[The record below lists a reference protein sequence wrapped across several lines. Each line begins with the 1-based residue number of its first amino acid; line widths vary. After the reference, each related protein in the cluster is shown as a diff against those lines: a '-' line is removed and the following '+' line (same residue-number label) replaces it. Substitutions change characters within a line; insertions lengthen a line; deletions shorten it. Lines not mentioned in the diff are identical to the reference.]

1 MSNLEHFLSLQL
13 ELGETPIWVPEE
25 AALYWVDIGQH
36 KIYRWDS
43 ATGDHVAFKP
53 DMPVRG
59 LCRRASGGWLLI
71 TDTGLAFWDASSD
84 ACEFIVNPFKDTPD
98 IQFNDGMIDPQGR
111 FYVGSYNAADLEAP
125 DGSFFRLDEDKSLH
139 KLDDK
144 LIVTNG
150 VALSPDHKTLYLV
163 EMFANRILAYD
174 YDTATGAAQNRRVFV
189 DIPADDG
196 MPDGLTTDSEGFVWA
211 AHWGGWRVSRF
222 DPAGKLEREI
232 RVPAELVTCIGF
244 GGEGMDELYIT
255 TAWYTLSDE
264 QRKEQPQAGDLF
276 RIQTGVKGI
285 PEPGFAG

>member
-1 MSNLEHFLSLQL
+1 MSNLEHFLSVQN

-36 KIYRWDS
+36 RVYRWDS
-43 ATGDHVAFKP
+43 TTGEYTSFKP
-53 DMPVRG
+53 DIPVRG

-71 TDTGLAFWDASSD
+71 ADTGLAFWDPSSD
-84 ACEFIVNPFKDTPD
+84 ACEFIVNPFTDNPD
-98 IQFNDGMIDPQGR
+98 VQFNDGMIDPQGR
-111 FYVGSYNAADLEAP
+111 LFVGSYNAADLESP
-125 DGSFFRLDEDKSLH
+125 DGSFFRLDKDRSLH

-144 LIVTNG
+144 LVVTNG
-150 VALSPDHKTLYLV
+150 VALSPDHKTMYLV

-174 YDTATGAAQNRRVFV
+174 YDTTSGVAQNRRVFV

-244 GGEGMDELYIT
+244 GGKEMDELYIT
-255 TAWYTLSDE
+255 TAWFNFTE
-264 QRKEQPQAGDLF
+264 QQRKEQPQAGDLF
-276 RIQTGVKGI
+276 RIQTDIKGI